1 MTNIVTV
8 NFRGDTLFGFQEGDN
23 TFVGLKPIVEAMGMD
38 WSAQYRR
45 VKRDPILSE
54 GIAVM
59 ATPFGRGG
67 DQEAVCLKLDLL
79 NGWLFTIQSERIKDE
94 AVREKVITYQR
105 ECYRVLNEHFVG
117 NRKPHE
123 AVMMDEDVSESE
135 NTRLRMITESRQTFG
150 TQAAAQLWFQLGL
163 PVVPAMLEDPRQA
176 NLFALDRVRHAGSA
190 STAA

>member
-45 VKRDPILSE
+45 VQRDPILSE
-54 GIAVM
+54 GIAMM

-79 NGWLFTIQSERIKDE
+79 NGWLFTIDTNRIKDE
-94 AVREKVITYQR
+94 TVRTKVLTYQR
-105 ECYRVLNEHFVG
+105 ECYRVLHDHFAGKKKAPMLV
-117 NRKPHE
+117 
-123 AVMMDEDVSESE
+123 DEEEVAESESV
-135 NTRLRMITESRQTFG
+135 RLRMVTESRQTFG
-150 TQAAAQLWFQLGL
+150 SQAAAQLWFQLGL
-163 PVVPAMLEDPRQA
+163 PIVPAMLDQNRQMT
-176 NLFALDRVRHAGSA
+176 LFPVEHIKHAGQ
-190 STAA
+190 TAA